1 MKVLHISECIKG
13 GIATYINE
21 LYQNKHI
28 SDNFILFAPSSHQK
42 HLFKHISED
51 SNNKFFNRKSR
62 NIKSLLLFFIFI
74 VRNIKKVKPDIIHL
88 HGTFA
93 GFFVRIY
100 YAFSFNRPIII
111 YCSHGWS
118 FLMDIGIIKRKFY
131 LLIERLL
138 AYKTDAIINISNFD
152 YDQSLKLGFSYHKS
166 IKITNSIN
174 SIINKR
180 NNRIIKY
187 SKNKVNFLFV
197 GRLDKQK
204 GFDKLFKYFSYNKDY
219 VLHVV
224 GDFVN
229 SKSKKYPNLDNIF
242 SYGWI
247 NAEDIHNCY
256 IDSDVVI
263 IPSRWEGFGLVAIE
277 AMKYSKPLIVS
288 NRGALP
294 EIVQDGINGFIFNFD
309 NFDLSLSKKIDSL
322 SKLGLNL
329 AGENS
334 KRLFN
339 KYYSKNDMVYKV
351 YKLYSNL
358 LDKR

>member
-21 LYQNKHI
+21 LYKNKPT
-28 SDNFILFAPSSHQK
+28 SDDFILFAPDNQK
-42 HLFKHISED
+42 KYLLKALYED
-51 SNNKFFNRKSR
+51 NNNKFFNRINR
-62 NIKSLLLFFIFI
+62 NIKSLLFFFIFI
-74 VRNIKKVKPDIIHL
+74 SKNIKKVEPDIIHL

-100 YAFSFNRPIII
+100 YALSYKRPVII

-118 FLMDIGIIKRKFY
+118 FLMDVGIVKKKFY

-138 AYKTDAIINISNFD
+138 VYKTDVIINISNFD
-152 YDQSLKLGFSYHKS
+152 YDQSLKLGLPNDKS

-180 NNRIIKY
+180 NSGIIKY
-187 SKNKVNFLFV
+187 FKNKVNFLFV

-204 GFDKLFKYFSYNKDY
+204 GFDKLYKYFSNNKDY

-229 SKSKKYPNLDNIF
+229 SKSKKYPNLDNII

-247 NAEDIHNCY
+247 DACDIHNCY

-294 EIVQDGINGFIFNFD
+294 EIVQNGINGFIFNFD
-309 NFDLSLSKKIDSL
+309 NFNFSLSEKINCL
-322 SKLGLNL
+322 NKLGLNL
-329 AGENS
+329 AGGNS
-334 KRLFN
+334 KNLFD
-339 KYYSKNDMVYKV
+339 KYYSKNDMVDKV
-351 YKLYSNL
+351 YKLYSDL
-358 LDKR
+358 VDKK